1 MASSTF
7 GMDINSTKTT
17 LMLNDNTCNP
27 RITTQYEQIEI
38 VKHFKYLESVIEI
51 QGQNINPS

>member
-1 MASSTF
+1 
-7 GMDINSTKTT
+7 
-17 LMLNDNTCNP
+17 MLNDNTCNP

-51 QGQNINPS
+51 QGSKK